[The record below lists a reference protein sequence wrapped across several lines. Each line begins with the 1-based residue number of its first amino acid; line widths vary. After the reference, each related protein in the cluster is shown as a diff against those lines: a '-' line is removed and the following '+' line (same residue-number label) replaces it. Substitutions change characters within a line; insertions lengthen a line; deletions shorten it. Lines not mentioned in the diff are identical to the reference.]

1 VAKKTKLSVKDK
13 KWYDLQGDIQDRID
27 EDFLKISKIF
37 DGYDANGTFLTYFLM
52 FWSRVLKFE
61 ESQDSEYKYAKLE
74 LISSITNMMN
84 GNLPDKMDNEDT
96 RTLN

>member
-1 VAKKTKLSVKDK
+1 MAKRTKLSVKDK

-27 EDFLKISKIF
+27 DDCYKISKIF
-37 DGYDANGTFLTYFLM
+37 DDRDANGTFLTYFLM

-61 ESQDSEYKYAKLE
+61 EAQDSGYKYAKLE
-74 LISSITNMMN
+74 LISSIKNMMN
-84 GNLPDKMDNEDT
+84 GDLPDKMENQDT

>member
-1 VAKKTKLSVKDK
+1 MAKRTKLSVKDK

-27 EDFLKISKIF
+27 DDCYKISKIF
-37 DGYDANGTFLTYFLM
+37 DDRDANGTFLTYFLM

-61 ESQDSEYKYAKLE
+61 ESQDSGYKYAKLE
-74 LISSITNMMN
+74 LISSIKNMMD
-84 GNLPDKMDNEDT
+84 GDLPDKMEKQDT

>member
-1 VAKKTKLSVKDK
+1 VAKRTKLSVKDK

>member
-1 VAKKTKLSVKDK
+1 MAKKTKLSVKDK

>member
-1 VAKKTKLSVKDK
+1 MAKKTKLSVKDK
-13 KWYDLQGDIQDRID
+13 KWYDLQGNIQDRID